1 MQTIVEYV
9 WLGGNSE
16 LRSKA
21 RVMNQPV
28 NTINDLAIWN
38 YDGSST
44 GQATGDDSEVVL
56 LPVAL
61 FRDPFRKNNHRLV
74 LCETYRPDG
83 TPTENNHREWATRV
97 FHSAID
103 AEPWFGLEQEYFMI
117 TPTTGVPLGFEHAES
132 QGQYYCSVGH
142 QNAFGRNIAEEHLAA
157 CLYAGIKI
165 SGINAE
171 VAPGQ
176 WEFQVGPCVGIEEG
190 DHLWMARYLLE
201 RVGEKNGVVI
211 NIEPKPIMGDWN
223 GSGCHANF
231 STKYMREGHGDKTGL
246 DYIYQA
252 IERLSRKHT
261 EHMDVYGLRN
271 IERLSGAHETS
282 PYHQFSYGVANRGAS
297 VRIGNDVYRA
307 KQGYFEDRRPGANCD
322 PYLVS
327 GMIFQTTVVDEL
339 EGTQSVPLYT
349 SEDLKPHPY
358 WGA

>member
-16 LRSKA
+16 LRSKS
-21 RVMNQPV
+21 RVIAQPV
-28 NTINDLAIWN
+28 NTINDVAVWN

-44 GQATGDDSEVVL
+44 GQATGEDSEIILV
-56 LPVAL
+56 PVAL
-61 FRDPFRKNNHRLV
+61 FRDPFRKKNHQLA

-83 TPTENNHREWATRV
+83 NPTMNNHRQWAARL

-103 AEPWFGLEQEYFMI
+103 AEPWFGLEQEYFMMN
-117 TPTTGVPLGFEHAES
+117 PASGVPLGFEQAES

-142 QNAFGRNIAEEHLAA
+142 QNAFGRDVAEEHLAA

-176 WEFQVGPCVGIEEG
+176 WEFQVGPCVGIEQG

-201 RVGEKNGVVI
+201 RVGEKHGVVI
-211 NIEPKPIMGDWN
+211 NLEPKPVMGDWN

-231 STKYMREGHGDKTGL
+231 STKYMREGRGDKTGL

-252 IERLSRKHT
+252 IERLSHKHA
-261 EHMDVYGLRN
+261 EHMEVYGLRN
-271 IERLSGAHETS
+271 RQRLSGVHETS
-282 PYHQFSYGVANRGAS
+282 PYDQFSYGVANRGAS
-297 VRIGNDVYRA
+297 VRIGNDVYHA
-307 KQGYFEDRRPGANCD
+307 KRGYFEDRRPGANCD

-327 GMIFQTTVVDEL
+327 GMIFKTTVVDHR
-339 EGTQSVPLYT
+339 V
-349 SEDLKPHPY
+349 
-358 WGA
+358 

>member
-9 WLGGNSE
+9 WLGGNNE

-21 RVMNQPV
+21 RVLNQPV
-28 NTINDLAIWN
+28 NSIKDVAVWN

-44 GQATGDDSEVVL
+44 CQASGEDSEVVL

-61 FRDPFRKNNHRLV
+61 FGDPFRKNNHKLV

-83 TPTENNHREWATRV
+83 NPLMNNHRFWAKEI
-97 FHSAID
+97 FNSAIE
-103 AEPWFGLEQEYFMI
+103 AEPWFGLEQEYFMMN
-117 TPTTGVPLGFEHAES
+117 PNTGTPLGFDHAES
-132 QGQYYCSVGH
+132 QGQYYCSVGS
-142 QNAFGRNIAEEHLAA
+142 QNAFGRDIAEEHLAA

-201 RVGEKNGVVI
+201 RVGEKHGVAI
-211 NIEPKPIMGDWN
+211 NYEPKPLVGDWN

-231 STKYMREGHGDKTGL
+231 STKYMREGHGNKAGL
-246 DYIYQA
+246 DYIHEA
-252 IERLSRKHT
+252 IERLSRKHAQ
-261 EHMDVYGLRN
+261 HMDVYGLRN
-271 IERLSGAHETS
+271 RQRLSGAHETS
-282 PYHQFSYGVANRGAS
+282 PYDQFSSGIANRGAS

-307 KQGYFEDRRPGANCD
+307 KRGYFEDRRPGANCD

-327 GMIFQTTVVDEL
+327 GMIFKTTVVDAK
-339 EGTQSVPLYT
+339 QS
-349 SEDLKPHPY
+349 SS
-358 WGA
+358 